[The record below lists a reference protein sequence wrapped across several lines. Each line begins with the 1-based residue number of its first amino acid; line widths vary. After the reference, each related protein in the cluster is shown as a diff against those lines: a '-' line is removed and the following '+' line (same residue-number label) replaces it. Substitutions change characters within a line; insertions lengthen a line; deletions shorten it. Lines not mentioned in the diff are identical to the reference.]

1 MYNDIQRISVSK
13 EEIETIVKRLGS
25 QISEDY
31 KDKNPLII
39 GLLKGT
45 IFFMV
50 DLLKNIDIKC
60 TLDFMK
66 ASSYSG
72 ASSTGNVM
80 IKGDIP
86 EVEGR
91 HVVLIDDIL
100 DTGRTIKSVKE
111 LFESR
116 GALSVKVCVLL
127 NKPEGRVVDIEADY
141 VGGLVENE
149 FVVGYGL
156 DYDEQYRNLPYIGVL
171 KREVYSK

>member
-1 MYNDIQRISVSK
+1 MYNDIQKISVSK

>member
-1 MYNDIQRISVSK
+1 MFNDIERISVSK
-13 EEIETIVKRLGS
+13 EEIDTIVKRLGS
-25 QISEDY
+25 EISKDY
-31 KDKNPLII
+31 ADKNPLII

-72 ASSTGNVM
+72 TSSTGNVM

-86 EVEGR
+86 EVDGR
-91 HVVLIDDIL
+91 HVILIDDIL

-116 GALSVKVCVLL
+116 NALSVRVCVLL

>member
-1 MYNDIQRISVSK
+1 MFNDIERVSVSK
-13 EEIETIVKRLGS
+13 EEIEKIVKRLGS
-25 QISEDY
+25 EISKDY
-31 KDKNPLII
+31 QDKNPLII

-72 ASSTGNVM
+72 TSSTGNVM

-86 EVEGR
+86 EVDGR
-91 HVVLIDDIL
+91 HVILIDDIL

-116 GALSVKVCVLL
+116 NALSVKVCVLL

>member
-1 MYNDIQRISVSK
+1 MFNDIERVSVSK
-13 EEIETIVKRLGS
+13 EEIEKIVKRLGS
-25 QISEDY
+25 EISKDY
-31 KDKNPLII
+31 QDKNPLII

-86 EVEGR
+86 EVDGR
-91 HVVLIDDIL
+91 HVILIDDIL

-116 GALSVKVCVLL
+116 NALSVKVCVLL

>member
-1 MYNDIQRISVSK
+1 MYNDIERVSVSK
-13 EEIETIVKRLGS
+13 EEIEKIVKRLGS
-25 QISEDY
+25 QISKDY
-31 KDKNPLII
+31 QDKNPIII

-72 ASSTGNVM
+72 TSSTGNVM

-86 EVEGR
+86 EVDGR
-91 HVVLIDDIL
+91 HVILIDDIL

-116 GALSVKVCVLL
+116 NALSVKVCVLL

>member
-1 MYNDIQRISVSK
+1 MFNDIERISVSK
-13 EEIETIVKRLGS
+13 EEIEKIVKRLGS
-25 QISEDY
+25 EISKDY
-31 KDKNPLII
+31 QDKNPLII

-86 EVEGR
+86 EVDGR
-91 HVVLIDDIL
+91 HVILIDDIL

-116 GALSVKVCVLL
+116 NALSVKVCVLL

>member
-1 MYNDIQRISVSK
+1 
-13 EEIETIVKRLGS
+13 
-25 QISEDY
+25 
-31 KDKNPLII
+31 
-39 GLLKGT
+39 
-45 IFFMV
+45 MV

>member
-1 MYNDIQRISVSK
+1 MFNDIERVSVSK
-13 EEIETIVKRLGS
+13 EEIEKIVKRLGS
-25 QISEDY
+25 EISNDY
-31 KDKNPLII
+31 QDKNPLII

-86 EVEGR
+86 EVDGR
-91 HVVLIDDIL
+91 HVILIDDIL

-116 GALSVKVCVLL
+116 NALSVKVCVLL

>member
-1 MYNDIQRISVSK
+1 MFNDIERVSVSK
-13 EEIETIVKRLGS
+13 EEIEKIVKRLGS
-25 QISEDY
+25 EISKDY
-31 KDKNPLII
+31 QDKNPLII

-86 EVEGR
+86 KVDGR
-91 HVVLIDDIL
+91 HVILIDDIL

-116 GALSVKVCVLL
+116 NALSVKVCVLL

>member
-1 MYNDIQRISVSK
+1 MFNDIERVSVSK
-13 EEIETIVKRLGS
+13 EEIEKIVKRLGS
-25 QISEDY
+25 EISKDY
-31 KDKNPLII
+31 QDKNPLII

-91 HVVLIDDIL
+91 HVILIDDIL

-116 GALSVKVCVLL
+116 NALSVKVCVLL

-156 DYDEQYRNLPYIGVL
+156 DYDEQYRNLPFIGVL

>member
-1 MYNDIQRISVSK
+1 MFNDIERVSVSK
-13 EEIETIVKRLGS
+13 EEIEKIVKRLGS
-25 QISEDY
+25 EISKDY
-31 KDKNPLII
+31 QDKNPLII

-86 EVEGR
+86 EVDGR
-91 HVVLIDDIL
+91 HVILIDDIL

-116 GALSVKVCVLL
+116 NALSVKVCVLL

-156 DYDEQYRNLPYIGVL
+156 DYDEQYRNLPFIGVL